1 MTRDASADDRRGLR
15 IAFAV
20 DGVPSEAALTLA
32 AQLGLGSVLVWEP
45 RLASTQ
51 RNSRGRL
58 DGREPAPAW
67 EYMELVRLRTR
78 CEDFGL
84 RLEAIENTPVSRY
97 DRAMLGLPG
106 RDEQI
111 EAYQETIRNLGRA
124 GIPILGFHWMP
135 NGVWRT
141 SFETRGR
148 AGAIVSS
155 FDADQVLDAPL
166 SHGREYSEEELWDC
180 FLYFLTAVVPVAEE
194 AGVRL
199 ALHPDDPPV
208 PKLGGI
214 PRLFRSPEAFERAV
228 ELVPSP
234 AFGLNFCMGT
244 WSEMGVDVVA
254 ALRSFLERDR
264 VVYVH
269 FRDVQG
275 VVPSFQECFL
285 GEGNVDLV
293 DFVSALVEHDFDGFM
308 IDDHVP
314 RMIGEG
320 PGHAR
325 LARAHATGYMQGLL
339 AAAKGSAV

>member
-1 MTRDASADDRRGLR
+1 MRLEIEHDKRRPGPR
-15 IAFAV
+15 VAFAV
-20 DGVPSEAALTLA
+20 GGIPTEDALTFA
-32 AQLGLGSVLVWEP
+32 RQLGLGGVLVWEP
-45 RLASTQ
+45 NLPTTGRG
-51 RNSRGRL
+51 SRT
-58 DGREPAPAW
+58 PVW
-67 EYMELVRLRTR
+67 EYMDLVHLRAR

-84 RLEAIENTPVSRY
+84 RLEAIENTPMSRY

-148 AGAIVSS
+148 GGAVVSS
-155 FDADQVLDAPL
+155 YDGDYVRDAPL
-166 SHGREYSEEELWDC
+166 THGREYSEEELWEC
-180 FLYFLTAVVPVAEE
+180 FLYFMRAVVPVAEE
-194 AGVRL
+194 AGIRL

-208 PKLGGI
+208 PSLGGI
-214 PRLFRSPEAFERAV
+214 PRLFRSREAFERAL

-254 ALRSFLERDR
+254 ALRSFLARDR

-275 VVPSFQECFL
+275 VVPRFQECFL

-293 DFVSALVEHDFDGFM
+293 DFVSALVEHDFNGFM

-320 PGHAR
+320 PGQQAR

-339 AAAKGSAV
+339 SSVGTRLG